1 MAEERSD
8 PLVTSEEKVFSSMN
22 LGINSAGNPRSPNN
36 VCRRAS
42 IGSYRAGKNARRRY
56 SACSNSEN
64 VSCRVVPR
72 YLRASTGSC
81 HDLCKFGRRQS
92 CEEKKVRKPLRRRAA
107 KTSPN
112 ELLPVV
118 IVVAGKQKTEKV
130 VKHAPSADTKKRSCV
145 VKPSPDA
152 KSYSSKFK
160 ASLDAKVCSPRQNA
174 SSSNETRLPNSPTK
188 KSTPSHPAAIIK
200 RGILSPSE
208 KVEVPLKEAKSIDR
222 KISRTGRL
230 NSVVKS
236 SRGMT
241 ASTASARRASV
252 TPAAPLF
259 PKSSPSKTTSIIARK
274 SGVVKLLSPLKV
286 QTRIQGAATETSNNK
301 TSEKTL
307 PVITMGTEKLE
318 AIPDDHAIAALSS
331 SSSPKSLSHAKSAFS
346 LSCEV
351 EEEEAKHSGHNADEL
366 VSDNTASIENGS
378 ILAVK
383 ENQDKT
389 PRIGTENN
397 SLESIPDYHIMKRSR
412 TMVMRQ

>member
-42 IGSYRAGKNARRRY
+42 VGSYRAGNNARRRHSVY
-56 SACSNSEN
+56 SNSEN
-64 VSCRVVPR
+64 VSRRVVPH

-92 CEEKKVRKPLRRRAA
+92 CGEKVRKPLRRRTA

-130 VKHAPSADTKKRSCV
+130 VKHAPSADTKKRSHV

-200 RGILSPSE
+200 REYYRHLR
-208 KVEVPLKEAKSIDR
+208 KLKF
-222 KISRTGRL
+222 L
-230 NSVVKS
+230 
-236 SRGMT
+236 
-241 ASTASARRASV
+241 
-252 TPAAPLF
+252 
-259 PKSSPSKTTSIIARK
+259 
-274 SGVVKLLSPLKV
+274 
-286 QTRIQGAATETSNNK
+286 
-301 TSEKTL
+301 
-307 PVITMGTEKLE
+307 
-318 AIPDDHAIAALSS
+318 
-331 SSSPKSLSHAKSAFS
+331 
-346 LSCEV
+346 
-351 EEEEAKHSGHNADEL
+351 
-366 VSDNTASIENGS
+366 
-378 ILAVK
+378 
-383 ENQDKT
+383 
-389 PRIGTENN
+389 
-397 SLESIPDYHIMKRSR
+397 
-412 TMVMRQ
+412 